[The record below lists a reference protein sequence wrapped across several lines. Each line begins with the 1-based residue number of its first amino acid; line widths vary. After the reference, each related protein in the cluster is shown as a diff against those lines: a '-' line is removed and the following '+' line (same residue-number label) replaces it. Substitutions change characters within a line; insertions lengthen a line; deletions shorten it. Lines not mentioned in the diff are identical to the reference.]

1 MKRLTATILAS
12 ILTIIV
18 SSTALA
24 GNIAGGRIAG
34 HIPLG
39 RAAGNIPVGRTST
52 AVNDPGVLPIR
63 TSRFDLESA
72 VSGSLAG
79 LIRMLLDSGALL

>member
-1 MKRLTATILAS
+1 M
-12 ILTIIV
+12 IV

-34 HIPLG
+34 HIPVG
-39 RAAGNIPVGRTST
+39 RAAGNIPVGRSSAAATT
-52 AVNDPGVLPIR
+52 PVVLPIR
-63 TSRFDLESA
+63 ASRFDLEGAISA
-72 VSGSLAG
+72 NFAG